1 MVYTIVDGMTTMNS
15 PFDILVIGKLGVG
28 KTSLLRKYVMGTY
41 AEPSFELSE
50 CLVYKTVEYPCYG
63 LDRGVGSSDYTTNK
77 QISILDSSA
86 GVDSLLTH
94 NSYQVNNA
102 QTMVFTYS
110 AACSESFEWLEYT
123 INCIESVRD
132 KLPPCVIV
140 SLKSNQDE
148 LVQVLSSQGE
158 ELAKSCGALLF
169 AEAYLYDDSL
179 VDDVFAP
186 LIELTLR
193 REEQKRFS
201 MKPPSLSKNNVQMST
216 DSVLITRPKNTGFTP
231 EEYESPTEEHTQ
243 NESTNQS
250 SSQTSRAESTFT
262 ETNDEQHINHSVHQD
277 LTEKFSDFGTPTL
290 NSMGSTGRCTRRSR
304 SINSKTGKAKSGCC
318 IIM

>member
-50 CLVYKTVEYPCYG
+50 CLVYKTVEIPCSG
-63 LDRGVGSSDYTTNK
+63 LDRGVGSSDYITNK

-102 QTMVFTYS
+102 QTMAFAYS

-148 LVQVLSSQGE
+148 LVQVLASQGK

-179 VDDVFAP
+179 VDNVFAP
-186 LIELTLR
+186 LIEIALQK
-193 REEQKRFS
+193 EEQKNLS
-201 MKPPSLSKNNVQMST
+201 VKPPPLSKNNVQMST

-243 NESTNQS
+243 NESTHQLL
-250 SSQTSRAESTFT
+250 SQTSRVESTST
-262 ETNDEQHINHSVHQD
+262 ETNDEQNTNHSVHQD

-290 NSMGSTGRCTRRSR
+290 NSMGSTSRCTRRSR